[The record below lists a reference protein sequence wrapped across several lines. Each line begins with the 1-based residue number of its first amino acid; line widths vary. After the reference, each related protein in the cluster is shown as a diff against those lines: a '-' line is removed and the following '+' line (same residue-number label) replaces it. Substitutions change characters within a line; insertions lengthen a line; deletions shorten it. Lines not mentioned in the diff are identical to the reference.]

1 MPKPGAGTPP
11 PPVPGAGPFGS
22 GTTGEGP
29 PPGPAA
35 GPAAGPR
42 LPPGP
47 PPRAPPAPPTGG
59 PGGAEPPRGS
69 PIPAGPGTAA
79 EPLPGGTGT
88 FAPTETP
95 GCGPDA
101 PPPPDVAPP
110 GDDPAGGRGGG
121 LGGEAVVDGRGLG
134 LVLLERAVRDLVVD
148 LVVLGDGD
156 VVRAAALEG
165 LPGLADVVARALDPG
180 ELGRVHEPDLTA
192 HALERAAVVEH
203 AVGAVLGDGRG
214 AVDAGRGAVQ
224 GFLGRPGGG
233 ALPRDAEV
241 GHAAVECLLGRR
253 HVVDE
258 GTQAVRRLPGRLG
271 ARFTEDPCRLRG
283 DVEGFVVVAAG
294 EGHGRIPNARAAG
307 RRTAERR
314 SSGSPCS
321 RPRSGRTPGQ
331 RSSAGHA
338 RLPPRASSPGAL
350 P

>member
-11 PPVPGAGPFGS
+11 PPVPDAGPFGS

-29 PPGPAA
+29 PPGPAV
-35 GPAAGPR
+35 GPAAGPI

-47 PPRAPPAPPTGG
+47 PPRAPPAPPTAE
-59 PGGAEPPRGS
+59 PGDAEPPGES
-69 PIPAGPGTAA
+69 PIPA
-79 EPLPGGTGT
+79 
-88 FAPTETP
+88 
-95 GCGPDA
+95 
-101 PPPPDVAPP
+101 
-110 GDDPAGGRGGG
+110 G

-134 LVLLERAVRDLVVD
+134 LVLLKRAVRDLVVD

-203 AVGAVLGDGRG
+203 AVRAVLGDGRG

-241 GHAAVECLLGRR
+241 GHAAVEGLLGRR

-258 GTQAVRRLPGRLG
+258 GTQAVRCLPGRLG
-271 ARFTEDPCRLRG
+271 ARFAEDPCRLRG

-294 EGHGRIPNARAAG
+294 ERHGRIPNARAAG
-307 RRTAERR
+307 RWTAERWT
-314 SSGSPCS
+314 SGSPCS